1 MKSFIERVK
10 DIVSVIYYKESN
22 RIAIENLNES
32 KEILNEIKMKIEKK
46 GSVNCVVSRNSIL
59 SNLPTRILW
68 CA

>member
-32 KEILNEIKMKIEKK
+32 KEILHEIKMKIEKK
-46 GSVNCVVSRNSIL
+46 GSVN
-59 SNLPTRILW
+59 
-68 CA
+68 

>member
-32 KEILNEIKMKIEKK
+32 KEILVHLKNKILEKE
-46 GSVNCVVSRNSIL
+46 L
-59 SNLPTRILW
+59 
-68 CA
+68 